1 MQQKLKKLLVPLTIM
16 LSLIGTI
23 TAVMTYANLSPTQ
36 PFIDTWLTAFV
47 FAFVVMLPIG
57 IVILSAMTKLV
68 NRFFSHLSVVSQR
81 LIQGVMMAVVMESI
95 LALVTTA
102 VNHDYQNLL
111 HFVNLASTSFLYAI
125 PVGISFACLM
135 TFVLQPKL
143 QRYLATSNA

>member
-1 MQQKLKKLLVPLTIM
+1 MQQKLNKLLVPLTIM

-23 TAVMTYANLSPTQ
+23 TAVMTYANLSATQ
-36 PFIDTWLTAFV
+36 LFIETWLTAFV

-57 IVILSAMTKLV
+57 MVLMSAMNKVV
-68 NRFFSHLSVVSQR
+68 NRFFSHLSVVAQR
-81 LIQGVMMAVVMESI
+81 LIQGIMIAVIMESI

-102 VNHDYQNLL
+102 VNHDYQNLW
-111 HFVNLASTSFLYAI
+111 HFVNLASTSFIYAI
-125 PVGISFACLM
+125 PIGLSFACLM